1 MTKSGLIKAAHVRN
15 EQFIDEL
22 KSIME
27 PLVLLWQIVRIQAT
41 CPQEATD
48 DETVKKV
55 SQIEALL
62 AKLVLDRL
70 EPLLET
76 WPNAVWFFFPET
88 GSSGWIRLMHH
99 FRGRIFPS
107 YFPETPQPP
116 MWRTKRLRGHRW
128 CGIAHRI
135 RRESDRTFRIWDL
148 FKMGLSPMEIVRREF
163 PSRPAEA
170 NKKSKKELMMVH
182 RSLERASQLIY
193 GQPLPKNRKTRRLLE
208 FNHDNHTAMCSK
220 CRTAASLEEMCPLAQ
235 DFVEQDQKGWR

>member
-1 MTKSGLIKAAHVRN
+1 MTKSGLIKAVHVRN

-76 WPNAVWFFFPET
+76 WPNAVWFFFPE
-88 GSSGWIRLMHH
+88 
-99 FRGRIFPS
+99 
-107 YFPETPQPP
+107 
-116 MWRTKRLRGHRW
+116 
-128 CGIAHRI
+128 
-135 RRESDRTFRIWDL
+135 
-148 FKMGLSPMEIVRREF
+148 
-163 PSRPAEA
+163 
-170 NKKSKKELMMVH
+170 N
-182 RSLERASQLIY
+182 
-193 GQPLPKNRKTRRLLE
+193 
-208 FNHDNHTAMCSK
+208 
-220 CRTAASLEEMCPLAQ
+220 
-235 DFVEQDQKGWR
+235 